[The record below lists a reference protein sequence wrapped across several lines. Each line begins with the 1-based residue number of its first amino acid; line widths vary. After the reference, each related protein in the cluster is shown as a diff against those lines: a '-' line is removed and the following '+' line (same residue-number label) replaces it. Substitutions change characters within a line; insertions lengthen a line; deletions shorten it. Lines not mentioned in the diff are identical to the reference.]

1 MSTWQQTLF
10 SNAIVL
16 KQEPRILQEIA
27 KLGTGKRDMILD
39 HVVTENK
46 EVLRE
51 YLKNTGASLKGLSLG
66 SRLYSQCLY

>member
-46 EVLRE
+46 EVL
-51 YLKNTGASLKGLSLG
+51 KK
-66 SRLYSQCLY
+66 